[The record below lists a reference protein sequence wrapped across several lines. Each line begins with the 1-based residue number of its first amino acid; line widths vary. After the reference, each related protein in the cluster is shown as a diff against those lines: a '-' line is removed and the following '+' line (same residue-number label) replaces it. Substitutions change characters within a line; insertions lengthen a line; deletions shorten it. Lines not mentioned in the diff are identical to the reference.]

1 MSYIWKIMIKP
12 FIYKDVC
19 CIMKENDNDNRF
31 INNVNID
38 YELLHYSSTLFYIH
52 VTEVLD
58 YEEETLAYYA
68 KGYRKREYIDP

>member
-1 MSYIWKIMIKP
+1 MIKT
-12 FIYKDVC
+12 FIYKGIC

-38 YELLHYSSTLFYIH
+38 YKLLHCSSTSTLTLTLFYVH

-68 KGYRKREYIDP
+68 KGYRKREYINP

>member
-1 MSYIWKIMIKP
+1 MIKT
-12 FIYKDVC
+12 FIYKGVC

-31 INNVNID
+31 INNINID
-38 YELLHYSSTLFYIH
+38 YKLLHCSSTLFYVH

-68 KGYRKREYIDP
+68 KGYRKRKYIDP

>member
-1 MSYIWKIMIKP
+1 MIKP
-12 FIYKDVC
+12 FIYKGVC

-38 YELLHYSSTLFYIH
+38 YELLHYSSILFYIH
-52 VTEVLD
+52 VTKVLD

>member
-1 MSYIWKIMIKP
+1 MIKT
-12 FIYKDVC
+12 FIYKGIC

-38 YELLHYSSTLFYIH
+38 YKLLHCSSTSTLTLFYVH

-68 KGYRKREYIDP
+68 KGYRKREYINP

>member
-1 MSYIWKIMIKP
+1 MIKP
-12 FIYKDVC
+12 FIYKGVC

-58 YEEETLAYYA
+58 YEEETFGILCQGIQ
-68 KGYRKREYIDP
+68 KKRIH

>member
-1 MSYIWKIMIKP
+1 MIKS
-12 FIYKDVC
+12 FIYKGVC

-38 YELLHYSSTLFYIH
+38 YKLLHCSLTLTLFYVR

-68 KGYRKREYIDP
+68 KGYRKREYINP

>member
-1 MSYIWKIMIKP
+1 MIKP
-12 FIYKDVC
+12 FIYKGVC
-19 CIMKENDNDNRF
+19 CIMKENDNDNDNRF

-38 YELLHYSSTLFYIH
+38 YELLHCSSTLTLFYVR

-68 KGYRKREYIDP
+68 KGYRKRKYIDP